1 VKYRLCIHGFT
12 FSESGKGEKPFWIKN
27 YVDGQWVGGWQD
39 TWKSNASGTYTLNNV
54 TDYNNHFR
62 TELFSRVEH
71 TTKKESDNSRLVKE
85 VLTAGIY
92 KLAVGD
98 AETSYKTWDKVGELT
113 VLPPNPTVLPNLS
126 PIHARAK
133 RDLIAKAPYPFPNE
147 YEKDKYVAANIDKE
161 AEKFVENELK
171 TEALGNMTAP
181 DGRNMLVCVKYK
193 TFEIIGPKMMPDPS
207 DPKYAGQTTTSS
219 QKPTYT
225 LPSYTQ
231 QQPAWMGTKSIS
243 TVVQKKD
250 GNLQPFSSN
259 NLYSSMIKAGAT
271 QPQATI
277 VSNQIVNRIADKP
290 TITTTQISGMV
301 TQSLSKVNTTAA
313 QNYTTFQ
320 NQRNT
325 LRRKT

>member
-1 VKYRLCIHGFT
+1 MNYRLCIHGFA
-12 FSESGKGEKPFWIKN
+12 FSESGKGEKPFWIKC

-62 TELFSRVEH
+62 AELFSRVEH
-71 TTKKESDNSRLVKE
+71 TTPKESETSRVVKG
-85 VLTAGIY
+85 VLTLGIY
-92 KLAVGD
+92 NLAVND
-98 AETSYKTWDKVGELT
+98 PKAHYESWDKVGEIT
-113 VLPPNPTVLPNLS
+113 VLPPNSTVLPNLS

-147 YEKDKYVAANIDKE
+147 YEKDKYIAANIDKE
-161 AEKFVENELK
+161 AEKLVESELI
-171 TEALGNMTAP
+171 TGPLGYIPYTGMSVSM
-181 DGRNMLVCVKYK
+181 RYK
-193 TFEIIGPKMMPDPS
+193 TFEIIGPKMMPNPN

-231 QQPAWMGTKSIS
+231 QQPAWMGTKSIP

-277 VSNQIVNRIADKP
+277 ASNQIVNSIANKP
-290 TITTTQISGMV
+290 TVTTTQVSGMV
-301 TQSLSKVNTTAA
+301 TQSLSKLNTTAA
-313 QNYTTFQ
+313 QNYTVFQ
-320 NQRNT
+320 NQKNA